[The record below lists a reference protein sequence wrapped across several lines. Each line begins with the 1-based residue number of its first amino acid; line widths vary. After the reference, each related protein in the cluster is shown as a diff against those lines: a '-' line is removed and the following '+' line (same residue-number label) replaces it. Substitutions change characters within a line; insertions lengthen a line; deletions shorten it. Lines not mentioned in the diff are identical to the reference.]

1 MCVWCENS
9 SSRSQ
14 RQTGR
19 QLARNWQKAV
29 SDDNGSRFARAK
41 MVFVE
46 SVSISA
52 RISTWKT
59 ARTHFDKLLCILLS
73 INSRTFVPYALGPAL
88 MARGRFGAVCLA
100 AARPMLPQRPPPKLH
115 NIIFCPFPTP
125 STTLFSLSCQ
135 VVWGDVLT
143 NLQKEKARKR
153 AFKVSIIR
161 FPVNIF
167 RFRVL
172 FFFGKFFSRE
182 YPCFA

>member
-1 MCVWCENS
+1 
-9 SSRSQ
+9 
-14 RQTGR
+14 
-19 QLARNWQKAV
+19 
-29 SDDNGSRFARAK
+29 

-59 ARTHFDKLLCILLS
+59 ARTHSDKLLCIYTVDKL
-73 INSRTFVPYALGPAL
+73 RTFALGPAL

-167 RFRVL
+167 RFRVH
-172 FFFGKFFSRE
+172 FFFGQFFSRE